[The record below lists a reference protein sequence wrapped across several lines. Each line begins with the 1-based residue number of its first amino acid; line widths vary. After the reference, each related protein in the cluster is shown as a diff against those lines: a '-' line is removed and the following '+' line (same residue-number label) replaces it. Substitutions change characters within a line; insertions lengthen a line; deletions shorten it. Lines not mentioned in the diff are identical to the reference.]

1 MELPELNEHA
11 VKSVMRFVG
20 EIFGYSISVIVG
32 ILVVILRSEINRF
45 FDYMG
50 LGFLQEANKRIS
62 EINSDCLELQGR
74 IKADAYGLIRC
85 YNGKYFSYASDEK
98 IHVIRL
104 NGKPKSFM
112 PSHLSRSHFNSFFV
126 FSTEYDWKFLTY
138 DDIKKIDP
146 NSPLLVI
153 LEEHKVSAVYIHKLS
168 DRDKNLEKIY
178 GFVIY
183 AWKQRMTDTEF
194 LANFNMHERRMLD
207 SIHLR
212 FISYIES
219 SIFEKFGIRR
229 FT

>member
-1 MELPELNEHA
+1 
-11 VKSVMRFVG
+11 
-20 EIFGYSISVIVG
+20 
-32 ILVVILRSEINRF
+32 
-45 FDYMG
+45 
-50 LGFLQEANKRIS
+50 
-62 EINSDCLELQGR
+62 
-74 IKADAYGLIRC
+74 
-85 YNGKYFSYASDEK
+85 
-98 IHVIRL
+98 
-104 NGKPKSFM
+104 M
-112 PSHLSRSHFNSFFV
+112 PSHLSHSHFNSFFV